1 MVRPHPSAP
10 PTGVAFAPDCEMLL
24 SCSSDMT
31 VKVWNLDTRS
41 CVGTLEGHTGPV
53 VAMALAPNGR
63 LLATVGSTD
72 HTLRLWDW
80 KTGECLQVLLLDE
93 GGLATALCFDPDA
106 TRLFVGAASPSRLQ
120 VYSVVREYRPSL
132 GRTHLSKHVIAKVV
146 LVGEGAV
153 GKTSLAHRLIADR
166 YVVSDRTHGMNVWRL
181 PFPNADQQ
189 VSEAKIRADDEN
201 IEKEALLWD
210 LAGQEDYRLI
220 HRLFLDDTAL
230 AIVVVNPQAI
240 DPFGDAEDW
249 IKSLDAATRNRAKYG
264 LTARILVFS
273 QIDVGGLK
281 VSNAKVERFYKR
293 HEFAGWV
300 PTSARSG
307 EGCSDSASPSG
318 TSELKEMIA
327 DIIPWKQLPWTRTPE
342 TLNCLK
348 EAVMEVRERYG
359 VSLLR
364 FGELFQRVQYALPNL
379 EFDERSVRTALTL
392 LGNHGIVKSLMFGD
406 LVLLRP
412 DLLNG
417 YASAII
423 RAARAH
429 VDEIGCVR
437 EEAIFSD
444 GFDFTGVQR
453 LDRTDEELLLRAL
466 VQTLLQKSMCIAENT
481 AEGRQL
487 VFPSQYRR
495 DRPVLDEP
503 NAFVS
508 YSFSGEWQTVWT
520 TLLVRLWYSQQ
531 FSRKELW
538 RNAAELETRGGSK

>member
-1 MVRPHPSAP
+1 MVAVWDVRRGIQVASLVGHTSRVVVICSLPDTAVAVSFSADSTIRVWDLDKMECIRSLKHTPDPINAGSISKDGSLAVTGHESGAVAVWNLTDASFLFSFNGHSAP
-10 PTGVAFAPDCEMLL
+10 PTGVAFAPDCEMVL

-31 VKVWNLDTRS
+31 VKVWSLDTRS

-106 TRLFVGAASPSRLQ
+106 TRLFVGASSPSRLQ

-189 VSEAKIRADDEN
+189 VSETKVRADDEN

-249 IKSLDAATRNRAKYG
+249 IKSLDAATRDRARHG

-318 TSELKEMIA
+318 TSELKKMIA

-342 TLNCLK
+342 MLNCLK

-364 FGELFQRVQYALPNL
+364 FVELFQRVQYALPNL
-379 EFDERSVRTALTL
+379 EFDERSVRTALKL
-392 LGNHGIVKSLMFGD
+392 LGNHGIVKSLM
-406 LVLLRP
+406 L
-412 DLLNG
+412 
-417 YASAII
+417 
-423 RAARAH
+423 
-429 VDEIGCVR
+429 
-437 EEAIFSD
+437 
-444 GFDFTGVQR
+444 
-453 LDRTDEELLLRAL
+453 
-466 VQTLLQKSMCIAENT
+466 
-481 AEGRQL
+481 
-487 VFPSQYRR
+487 
-495 DRPVLDEP
+495 
-503 NAFVS
+503 
-508 YSFSGEWQTVWT
+508 
-520 TLLVRLWYSQQ
+520 
-531 FSRKELW
+531 
-538 RNAAELETRGGSK
+538 